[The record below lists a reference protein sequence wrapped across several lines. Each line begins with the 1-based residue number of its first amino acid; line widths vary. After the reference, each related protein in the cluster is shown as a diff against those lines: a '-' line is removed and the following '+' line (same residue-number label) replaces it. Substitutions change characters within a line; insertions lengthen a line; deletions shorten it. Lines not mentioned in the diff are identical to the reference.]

1 MAIKVFDCKGY
12 GQIEPSQVWFN
23 RAGMSESQC
32 YLDPEVFA
40 SSYPVKPADVDANG
54 NLKIVAENGVF
65 YMIDKD
71 RKIVTLPT
79 EAGCKNGLKLGIN
92 YSTERIYNSLQDGRR
107 NFCMVCGEYLP
118 RLGFV
123 EPGMRICTN
132 AIAWDEDTLEDILGS
147 LVKDD
152 NASDSVN
159 MYNNVKAYLNK
170 RKTAPTTTAPLY
182 LAVTEASKG
191 RLCLVSKNDAIA
203 KGLGNVYGIITEAYY
218 NADRTL
224 SFKIMFIEKPQA

>member
-40 SSYPVKPADVDANG
+40 SSYPVKPADVDADG

-92 YSTERIYNSLQDGRR
+92 YSTERIYNNLQDGRR
-107 NFCMVCGEYLP
+107 NFCMVCGEFLP

-123 EPGMRICTN
+123 EPGMRICIN
-132 AIAWDEDTLEDILGS
+132 AIAWDDATVQAIIGDAW
-147 LVKDD
+147 KAD
-152 NASDSVN
+152 NTVSPSVEL
-159 MYNNVKAYLNK
+159 YNNIKAYLAN
-170 RKTAPTTTAPLY
+170 RKVDPTEAPLY
-182 LAVTEASKG
+182 LVVTEESKG
-191 RLCLVSKNDAIA
+191 RLCLVNKDNAIA
-203 KGLGNVYGIITEAYY
+203 KGLGNVYAIITEAYY

-224 SFKIMFIEKPQA
+224 SFKIMFIDKPQA

>member
-40 SSYPVKPADVDANG
+40 SSYPVKPAEAAAG
-54 NLKIVAENGVF
+54 KIVAENGVF

-79 EAGCKNGLKLGIN
+79 EDGCKMGLKLGIN

-132 AIAWDEDTLEDILGS
+132 AIAWDDTVEATVPSSVDP
-147 LVKDD
+147 K
-152 NASDSVN
+152 ASDSVN
-159 MYNNVKAYLNK
+159 MYNGIKEYLAA
-170 RKTAPTTTAPLY
+170 RKEDPTMDPVY
-182 LAVTEASKG
+182 VAVTELSKG
-191 RLCLVSKNDAIA
+191 RLCVVSKADAIA
-203 KGLGNVYGIITEAYY
+203 NGLGNVYGIITEAYY

-224 SFKIMFIEKPQA
+224 SFKIMFIDKPEA

>member
-40 SSYPVKPADVDANG
+40 SSYPVKPAEAATG
-54 NLKIVAENGVF
+54 KIVAENGVF

-92 YSTERIYNSLQDGRR
+92 YSTERIYNNLQDGRR
-107 NFCMVCGEYLP
+107 NFCMVCGEFLP

-132 AIAWDEDTLEDILGS
+132 AIAWDDTVAATRPTSVDS
-147 LVKDD
+147 K
-152 NASDSVN
+152 ASDSVN
-159 MYNNVKAYLNK
+159 MYNGIKEYLAA
-170 RKTAPTTTAPLY
+170 RKETPTMEPVY
-182 LAVTEASKG
+182 VAVTEASKG
-191 RLCLVSKNDAIA
+191 RLCVVSKADAIA

>member
-40 SSYPVKPADVDANG
+40 SSYPVKPADVDKNG
-54 NLKIVAENGVF
+54 DLKIVAENGVF

-79 EAGCKNGLKLGIN
+79 EAGCKMGLKLGIN

-107 NFCMVCGEYLP
+107 NFCMVYGGYLP

-132 AIAWDEDTLEDILGS
+132 AIAWDDTVEATAPSSPD
-147 LVKDD
+147 VK
-152 NASDSVN
+152 ASDSVN
-159 MYNNVKAYLNK
+159 MYNGIKEYLAA
-170 RKTAPTTTAPLY
+170 RKEDPSKDPVY
-182 LAVTEASKG
+182 VAVTEDSKG
-191 RLCLVSKNDAIA
+191 RLCVVSKADAIA

-224 SFKIMFIEKPQA
+224 SFKIMFTEKPQA

>member
-40 SSYPVKPADVDANG
+40 SSYPVKPADVDADG

-79 EAGCKNGLKLGIN
+79 EDGCKMGLKLGIN

-132 AIAWDEDTLEDILGS
+132 AIAWDETAAATIPTSVDS
-147 LVKDD
+147 K
-152 NASDSVN
+152 ASDSVN
-159 MYNNVKAYLNK
+159 MYNGIKEYLAK
-170 RKTAPTTTAPLY
+170 RKENPSLAPVY
-182 LAVTEASKG
+182 VVVTEDSKG
-191 RLCLVSKNDAIA
+191 RLCVVDDPSVGI
-203 KGLGNVYGIITEAYY
+203 GNVYGIITEAYY

-224 SFKIMFIEKPQA
+224 SFKIMFIDKPEA